1 MVNEVVDDV
10 ATQQLEDA
18 VALVEIEEEDE
29 RNKVDLEAPAE
40 QVLNFSQ
47 PS

>member
-1 MVNEVVDDV
+1 MVNKVEDDV

-18 VALVEIEEEDE
+18 EVLVDIEEEDE
-29 RNKVDLEAPAE
+29 FNEVDLEAPAE
-40 QVLNFSQ
+40 QELNFSQ